1 MPSLNEYYTQYLN
14 DLGSQYK
21 VQMDTETQNYNA
33 SKKNLDSSY
42 NRSAGQLGTVRE
54 QAMRD
59 AYVSQQKAMRDMPV
73 TLAAQGIRGGM
84 TESTY
89 GNLLKTYQNSR
100 NAATTSYNQQYGDL
114 TQNYQNNMTEL
125 ENAYRKN
132 ISDIKAAQNAD
143 AWARANDSWAAY
155 LQEQAEKRA
164 QEQWD
169 MEKQKK
175 TGRSSGGGGG
185 STGNSGTMTEY
196 QKRSAMEAADKA
208 AGRDPYAWQKRYYL
222 NATGKWY
229 RTQAEARE
237 ALKKAGKSPYGKQ
250 KK

>member
-1 MPSLNEYYTQYLN
+1 MPSLNKYYTQYLN

-21 VQMDTETQNYNA
+21 AQMDTETQNYNA

-125 ENAYRKN
+125 ENAYRKS

-175 TGRSSGGGGG
+175 QK
-185 STGNSGTMTEY
+185 NS
-196 QKRSAMEAADKA
+196 
-208 AGRDPYAWQKRYYL
+208 
-222 NATGKWY
+222 
-229 RTQAEARE
+229 
-237 ALKKAGKSPYGKQ
+237 
-250 KK
+250 

>member
-1 MPSLNEYYTQYLN
+1 MPSLNKYYTQYLN

-21 VQMDTETQNYNA
+21 AQMDTETQNYNA

-125 ENAYRKN
+125 ENAYRKS

-164 QEQWD
+164 
-169 MEKQKK
+169 
-175 TGRSSGGGGG
+175 GAVG
-185 STGNSGTMTEY
+185 
-196 QKRSAMEAADKA
+196 
-208 AGRDPYAWQKRYYL
+208 
-222 NATGKWY
+222 
-229 RTQAEARE
+229 
-237 ALKKAGKSPYGKQ
+237 YGKTEEDG
-250 KK
+250 KKLWGRQVIGQFQIKFSGNAKVSWKKNITHWTNSVSMVRRKDYLFS